1 MKRNRRLFLV
11 ALAAL
16 LVLPFVLPSVAA
28 ADTLAQKK
36 ARAHEIMGQLTTLD
50 NRMEQVVERY
60 DAATGK
66 LATIDSQI
74 AANRHTLA
82 VTRYNLQLAK
92 AMLDQRVVAMY
103 KQRPVEM
110 LDVIVQTKSF
120 SSMVDQLNMLHRV
133 SSSESTM
140 VNSIASFQTTI
151 KAAQKSLVV
160 DQAAA
165 QKVVAQRATE
175 KAGVESALA
184 ARQSLLR
191 GVKSQIA
198 QLEAQQA
205 QAARQSAKK
214 SGGYVATGVAT
225 PVNPDH
231 SSVVAFAASFVGKVP
246 YVWGGSTPQG
256 FDCSGFT
263 MYCWAAFGVSLPHN
277 AAAQQAMCA
286 PVSAAQA
293 QPGDLV
299 FFGSPAYHVGIY
311 AGGGS
316 MIDAPHTGAM
326 VSYGSVSGNSG
337 FGRP

>member
-1 MKRNRRLFLV
+1 MKRNRRLFLA

-16 LVLPFVLPSVAA
+16 LVLPFVLPSAA
-28 ADTLAQKK
+28 SADTLAQKK
-36 ARAHEIMGQLTTLD
+36 ARAHEIMGQLNNLD
-50 NRMEQVVERY
+50 VKMEQVVERY

-66 LATIDSQI
+66 LDAIDAQI
-74 AANRHTLA
+74 VANQHTLA

-103 KQRPVEM
+103 KQRPVEL
-110 LDVIVQTKSF
+110 LDVIVATKSF

-140 VNSIASFQTTI
+140 VDSIGSFQQTI
-151 KAAQKSLVV
+151 KTAQKSLVT

-191 GVKSQIA
+191 GVKTQIA
-198 QLEAQQA
+198 QLVAQQA
-205 QAARQSAKK
+205 QAARRSAQK
-214 SGGYVATGVAT
+214 SGAYVPAAT
-225 PVNPDH
+225 PVSPDH

-246 YVWGGSTPQG
+246 YVWGGSSPSG

-263 MYCWAAFGVSLPHN
+263 MYCWGNFGVGLPHN
-277 AAAQQAMCA
+277 AAAQQAMCT

-316 MIDAPHTGAM
+316 MINAPHTGAM
-326 VSYGSVSGNSG
+326 VSYGSVAGNSG